1 LTTATPLPPGAE
13 RRRQLRRQ
21 RRNQRLRHLW
31 RLLVFTAL
39 AGGLGYGLLRQGW
52 ILRSPGQVEVTGST
66 QVSRDQVIR
75 AAGLSFPQPLLG
87 LQPKRLDEELR
98 AALPIERVR
107 VTRLM
112 LPPRLRIELVDREA
126 VARAERHTSQG
137 VERGYVD
144 RLGYWIVNRQ
154 EPAVRIKGNAS
165 LIVVGWNERHRPA
178 LQKLLEARTRLGS
191 GLRVVRFDPAGS
203 IWLETTELGP
213 VRLGPNDGQLPR
225 RLEVAKALMA
235 SLPARM
241 KGRQPRLIDLSDPE
255 QPELSFSAASTPVPV
270 PPAPSQRPAPR
281 ATAGAPATPPPSST
295 AAVPPAA
302 PPPPTPDA
310 AAPTAAPAAPAGADA
325 APAAAATAP
334 AGRPNR

>member
-1 LTTATPLPPGAE
+1 LTTTTPLPPGAE

-52 ILRSPGQVEVTGST
+52 ILRGPSQIEVSGST

-75 AAGLSFPQPLLG
+75 AAGLSFPLPLLG
-87 LQPKRLDEELR
+87 LQPKRLDQELR

-107 VTRLM
+107 VSRLM

-126 VARAERHTSQG
+126 VARAERFTSQG
-137 VERGYVD
+137 TERGYVD
-144 RLGYWIVNRQ
+144 RLGNWIVNRQ

-165 LIVVGWNERHRPA
+165 LKVVGWNERHRPA
-178 LQKLLEARTRLGS
+178 LQQLLEARTRLGP
-191 GLRVVRFDPAGS
+191 GLREVRFDPAGS
-203 IWLETTELGP
+203 IWLATSQLGAI
-213 VRLGPNDGQLPR
+213 RLGPSDGQLPR
-225 RLEVAKALMA
+225 RLEVAKALMT

-255 QPELSFSAASTPVPV
+255 QPELSFGSASETAPVTLSPSSAG
-270 PPAPSQRPAPR
+270 PAGSV
-281 ATAGAPATPPPSST
+281 AGAPGTTPART
-295 AAVPPAA
+295 TLA
-302 PPPPTPDA
+302 PPTGVA
-310 AAPTAAPAAPAGADA
+310 ARA
-325 APAAAATAP
+325 
-334 AGRPNR
+334 RR

>member
-1 LTTATPLPPGAE
+1 MTTTTPLPPGAE

-52 ILRSPGQVEVTGST
+52 ILRGPSQIEVSGST

-75 AAGLSFPQPLLG
+75 AAGLSFPLPLLG
-87 LQPKRLDEELR
+87 LQPKRLDQELR

-107 VTRLM
+107 VSRLM

-126 VARAERHTSQG
+126 VARAERFTSQG
-137 VERGYVD
+137 MERGYVD
-144 RLGYWIVNRQ
+144 RLGNWIVNRQ

-165 LIVVGWNERHRPA
+165 LKVVGWNERHRPA
-178 LQKLLEARTRLGS
+178 LQQLLEARTRLGP
-191 GLRVVRFDPAGS
+191 GLREVRFDPAGS
-203 IWLETTELGP
+203 IWLATSQLGAI
-213 VRLGPNDGQLPR
+213 RLGPSDGQLPR
-225 RLEVAKALMA
+225 RLEVAKALMT

-255 QPELSFSAASTPVPV
+255 QPELSFGSASETAPVTLSPSSAG
-270 PPAPSQRPAPR
+270 PAGSV
-281 ATAGAPATPPPSST
+281 AGAPGTTPART
-295 AAVPPAA
+295 TLA
-302 PPPPTPDA
+302 PPTGVA
-310 AAPTAAPAAPAGADA
+310 ARA
-325 APAAAATAP
+325 
-334 AGRPNR
+334 RR